1 MHVPENAV
9 LQTIAEREDAIREL
23 TERGLPLYSDR
34 PKNWDNLIALS
45 QLLPKPAA
53 EVKLA
58 PAVVPAAPKEAP
70 AIAPA
75 K

>member
-45 QLLPKPAA
+45 AI
-53 EVKLA
+53 LA
-58 PAVVPAAPKEAP
+58 IVLDTLVGLAVIPYRRLSRHRAGP
-70 AIAPA
+70 
-75 K
+75 